1 MDASFEG
8 RPVTPRTG
16 KAVEIQALWYNA
28 LNIMELLSRKF
39 GEDRRAEDLRSLAE
53 KAKKSFEKFWNFER
67 NCLYDVIAE
76 DGPDASLRPNQ
87 IIAAALDFTMLDAAR
102 ATNVVDTVE
111 RELLTPYGLRTLE
124 HGDPRYVGSCVGDR
138 RSRDMAYHNGT
149 VWPWLLGPF
158 TTAFLKVKGHTDH
171 ARSKALR
178 IFLLPL
184 FEREIFG
191 AGLGTLGEI
200 FDGDKPHKPRG
211 CTAQAWSVAEPMR
224 AYAEDIIQTK
234 RSIMRNN
241 MATQ

>member
-1 MDASFEG
+1 
-8 RPVTPRTG
+8 VTPRTG

-39 GEDRRAEDLRSLAE
+39 GEDRRAEDLRRLAE
-53 KAKKSFEKFWNFER
+53 RAEKSFEKFWNAKR
-67 NCLYDVIAE
+67 NCLYDVIAQ

-87 IIAAALDFTMLDAAR
+87 IIAGALDFTMLDTAR
-102 ATNVVDTVE
+102 ATNVVDIVE

-124 HGDPRYVGSCVGDR
+124 HSDPRYVGSYVGDR
-138 RSRDMAYHNGT
+138 RGRDMAYHNGT

-158 TTAFLKVKGHTDH
+158 ITAFLKVKGYTNEE
-171 ARSKALR
+171 RGNALR
-178 IFLLPL
+178 VFLLPL
-184 FEREIFG
+184 FVRQVLG

-200 FDGDKPHKPRG
+200 FDGDKPHRPRG

-224 AYAEDIIQTK
+224 AYAEDVMQTK
-234 RSIMRNN
+234 RSTARVN